1 MSTLVTCTFAG
12 SGRVAIVSLFLFVG
26 LPPLSPAQSPAAT
39 PPSGSQAVASLA
51 APDSPAAPPLTTT
64 VDEVNLDL
72 TIRTKH
78 NKPILDLQPS
88 QIAVTDDG
96 SPVQLSSLRLVN
108 ANSGPEHLVSL
119 VFDRLDPSASKMA
132 RKMAERILTAIPDK
146 GYSFAVLQVNGRLR
160 LLQPYTLDRRL
171 VEEAVASATPVL
183 PAPAST
189 DLNPAEKALIAS
201 IHSDALTL
209 DSANRAEGKMILSA
223 LEQSQQILEGR
234 RGFPS
239 LAALQALVLSDRLVT
254 GRNLIVYFAGR
265 TASSSDARDILHSI
279 LGMANRAGVT
289 ICVVNADPFNPEA
302 NSRMMSS
309 MSSTLLGSG
318 SGSGGNV
325 SSFGVGNLPGSAPS
339 SGFQPGGFG
348 TAMVHNVSGFEFGD
362 ADTDESPLVPLAIG
376 TGGIYVG
383 DAAGLKHKLE
393 QLHEELTSWYQASWV
408 PPIKN
413 YDGQF
418 RPIRVSALRKDL
430 VIRGRT
436 GYFAVPPTE
445 TSGVRPFEVP
455 LLNILSGAAAPTAI
469 VFHAGILKLGE
480 LPDGNSGELAV
491 QVPISQLEQHEDSNT
506 HISSVH
512 ASIVAVIKDS
522 KGAVLQ
528 RFGEDYPLHE
538 TPDMFRAN
546 AGQNITF
553 QDHFSAQPGVYTL
566 EAAVMDRIGNKAGVQ
581 RSTFTIEPQSK
592 GAALSDITP
601 VEEVEPTSE
610 ETGAFDPMRYQ
621 DGRVVPNLAAEMP
634 EDTHSISLFF
644 LLHPVAGSPNQPA
657 LRMQVLHNG
666 QLVIDMPMELEKV
679 SGSGAAIPYLATIR
693 SRVFPPGTYQAKAL
707 LSQDGS
713 TVSSV
718 ASFSVDGTLAA
729 SNVSDS
735 TLPDAA
741 LSASGATSSGAIDP
755 RLVSEAANGNSAFA
769 ITSSTNPMPPPSD
782 AESQSLIEDARK
794 RALSWTDTL
803 ANFSCFEITN
813 HSIDTTGGGDWKKSD
828 TLVELMKYV
837 DHEESRTTLMLNGD
851 QNSAAPDQFHFIH
864 SAGEFGAMFHV
875 VFDPSAKTAFAWKG
889 YATLDGQ
896 PVDIF
901 AFQVA
906 RANSSFD
913 LSDRNNQTRPVG
925 FHGALYIEPATRSV
939 RRITIDADD
948 IPNSLLV
955 RASSM
960 SIDYSWVSMQDHDF
974 LLPVRGAVGMQE
986 TRRRAVLNEFE
997 FRNYHRFGSQSHLVS
1012 DKELKALSNTPPL
1025 AANQ

>member
-1 MSTLVTCTFAG
+1 MSKLLTCTFAG
-12 SGRVAIVSLFLFVG
+12 SARVAIVSLFLFIW
-26 LPPLSPAQSPAAT
+26 LPPLSPAQSAAVS
-39 PPSGSQAVASLA
+39 PPPGGQAVASLA
-51 APDSPAAPPLTTT
+51 TPDTPAATPLTTT

-108 ANSGPEHLVSL
+108 ADSGPEHLVTL
-119 VFDRLDPSASKMA
+119 VFDRLDPNASKMA
-132 RKMAERILTAIPDK
+132 RKMAERVLAAIPDK
-146 GYSFAVLQVNGRLR
+146 GYSFVVLQVNGRLH
-160 LLQPYTLDRRL
+160 LLQSYTLDRRL

-183 PAPAST
+183 PVPAST
-189 DLNPAEKALIAS
+189 DLSPAEKALIAS

-209 DSANRAEGKMILSA
+209 DSANRTEGKMILSA

-239 LAALQALVLSDRLVT
+239 LAALQALVLSDRFMT
-254 GRNLIVYFAGR
+254 GHNLIIYFAGR

-289 ICVVNADPFNPEA
+289 ICVVNTDPFNPQA
-302 NSRMMSS
+302 NSRMMASMTSS
-309 MSSTLLGSG
+309 LLGSG
-318 SGSGGNV
+318 SGSGGSV

-339 SGFQPGGFG
+339 SGFSPGGFG
-348 TAMVHNVSGFEFGD
+348 TAMVHDVSGFEFGD
-362 ADTDESPLVPLAIG
+362 ADTDESPLVPLALG
-376 TGGIYVG
+376 TGGIYVS
-383 DAAGLKHKLE
+383 DASGLKHKLE
-393 QLHEELTSWYQASWV
+393 QLHDELTSWYQASWV
-408 PPIKN
+408 PPIKS

-418 RPIRVSALRKDL
+418 RPIRVSALRKGL
-430 VIRGRT
+430 IIHGRT

-445 TSGVRPFEVP
+445 VSGVRPFEVP
-455 LLNILSGAAAPTAI
+455 LLNILSGATAPTDI
-469 VFHAGILKLGE
+469 VFHAEILHLGE

-491 QVPISQLEQHEDSNT
+491 QVPISQLEQHEDSST

-512 ASIVAVIKDS
+512 ASIVAVMKDS
-522 KGAVLQ
+522 KGEVLQ

-566 EAAVMDRIGNKAGVQ
+566 EAAVMDRIGNKTGVQ
-581 RSTFTIEPQSK
+581 RSTFTIEPAPK

-601 VEEVEPTSE
+601 VEDVEPAPE
-610 ETGAFDPMRYQ
+610 ETGDFDPMRYQ
-621 DGRVVPNLAAEMP
+621 DGRVVPNLATELP
-634 EDTHSISLFF
+634 EDTRSLSLFF
-644 LLHPVAGSPNQPA
+644 LLHPIAGSPRQPT
-657 LRMQVLHNG
+657 LRMQVLRNG

-713 TVSSV
+713 TVASL
-718 ASFSVDGTLAA
+718 ASFSVAGTLAA
-729 SNVSDS
+729 SNLPGS
-735 TLPDAA
+735 T

-755 RLVSEAANGNSAFA
+755 RLVSEAANANDAFA
-769 ITSSTNPMPPPSD
+769 ITSSTNPVPPPSD
-782 AESQSLIEDARK
+782 AELQSLIEDVRK

-813 HSIDTTGGGDWKKSD
+813 HSIDTTGRGDWKKTD

-851 QNSAAPDQFHFIH
+851 PNSAAPDQLHFTH
-864 SAGEFGAMFHV
+864 SAGEFGAMFHIL
-875 VFDPSAKTAFAWKG
+875 FEPSAKTAFAWKG
-889 YATLDGQ
+889 YAVLNGE
-896 PVDIF
+896 PVDVF

-906 RANSSFD
+906 RANSSFV
-913 LSDRNNQTRPVG
+913 LSDRINQNRSAG
-925 FHGALYIEPATRSV
+925 FHGLLYIEPATRSV

-948 IPNSLLV
+948 IPKSLLI

-960 SIDYSWVSMQDHDF
+960 SVDYSWVSMQDHDF
-974 LLPVRGAVGMQE
+974 LLPVRGAVSIQE

-997 FRNYHRFGSQSHLVS
+997 FRNYHRFGSQSRLVT

-1025 AANQ
+1025 TANQ